1 MEGWTVNHMCGLE
14 RGAEVWA
21 KIPDPVL
28 WGPGPQKNIEKGDK
42 VRWIIWI
49 CRLLHMGKWVSG

>member
-21 KIPDPVL
+21 KIPDPVP

-42 VRWIIWI
+42 VR
-49 CRLLHMGKWVSG
+49 